1 MRNTFDKVVIQMAAD
16 ISAIGRS
23 RTSLFNVTVRMVITS
38 WWLPGGWSA
47 LSMIVQPCRKVDAIS
62 GGIILP
68 HIAGKMRLGE
78 VTGHRSLCSGVV
90 GLWFLSKPKSLILT
104 RFSHR
109 LSTTS
114 VWVPW
119 CFSSHPTTLCRA
131 VPWASISLP
140 PQLSWDWVSNVYL
153 GLSFFRTGFLFIIY
167 LLRLSSSDLW
177 EAAAER
183 GQTLP
188 HELPSNPRPYWKSAN

>member
-1 MRNTFDKVVIQMAAD
+1 MLLLLITKSIASLRDEFVSSHLVVLNYEIKDDLSPVRNTFDKVVIQMAAN

-23 RTSLFNVTVRMVITS
+23 RTSLFNVTVRMV
-38 WWLPGGWSA
+38 LPGGWSV

-68 HIAGKMRLGE
+68 HIAGKIRRLGE
-78 VTGHRSLCSGVV
+78 VTGHRSLSSEVV

-104 RFSHR
+104 CFSHR
-109 LSTTS
+109 LSMTS

-119 CFSSHPTTLCRA
+119 CFSSHSTTLCQA

-153 GLSFFRTGFLFIIY
+153 GLSFL
-167 LLRLSSSDLW
+167 
-177 EAAAER
+177 
-183 GQTLP
+183 GQDFY
-188 HELPSNPRPYWKSAN
+188 S

>member
-1 MRNTFDKVVIQMAAD
+1 MLLLLLITKSIASLREEFVSSHLVVLNYEIKDDLSPVRNTFDKVVIQMAAD

-23 RTSLFNVTVRMVITS
+23 CTSLFNVTVRMVTS
-38 WWLPGGWSA
+38 WWLPGGWSV

-62 GGIILP
+62 RYYFTP
-68 HIAGKMRLGE
+68 HCREDKELGE
-78 VTGHRSLCSGVV
+78 VTGHRSLSSGVV

-119 CFSSHPTTLCRA
+119 CFSSHPTTLRRA

-140 PQLSWDWVSNVYL
+140 PQLSWDWVFNVYL
-153 GLSFFRTGFLFIIY
+153 GLSFL
-167 LLRLSSSDLW
+167 
-177 EAAAER
+177 
-183 GQTLP
+183 GQDFY
-188 HELPSNPRPYWKSAN
+188 S